1 VCLVHFMVW
10 AAIGGPFLVILV
22 VLVQIKFSS
31 TQPSENY
38 FKVVAVH
45 ITLTRTPVSNW
56 TPWYVDLQ
64 NTTKV
69 QCLVC
74 GEDFTKKNSR
84 MLSHLGYIPS
94 TGARDSNVKL
104 YKNVKPNVLCAFRE
118 CGDVVPTPPE
128 LAELQHL
135 QGSAESEEPIR
146 QGSQSSTMTHLVVL
160 LRTLQRLVG
169 PFGILQVLLRSYNP
183 PQGCL
188 VHGHFN
194 KAPFR
199 YCMPRT
205 NDASVTWLGLNS
217 FIVQTFHSLQLDQ
230 LASKKR

>member
-1 VCLVHFMVW
+1 M
-10 AAIGGPFLVILV
+10 
-22 VLVQIKFSS
+22 
-31 TQPSENY
+31 
-38 FKVVAVH
+38 
-45 ITLTRTPVSNW
+45 TRTPASNW

-94 TGARDSNVKL
+94 TGIRDSNIQL
-104 YKNVKPNVLCAFRE
+104 CKNVKPDVLHTFRE
-118 CGDVVPTPPE
+118 CGIIALAPPE
-128 LAELQHL
+128 PTEPQHL
-135 QGSAESEEPIR
+135 QGSAESEEPIC
-146 QGSQSSTMTHLVVL
+146 QGTQSSTMHASCSASQNLAAAC
-160 LRTLQRLVG
+160 G
-169 PFGILQVLLRSYNP
+169 PFGFLQVLLRSYSP
-183 PQGCL
+183 LQGCL

-217 FIVQTFHSLQLDQ
+217 FIVQTFHLL
-230 LASKKR
+230 

>member
-1 VCLVHFMVW
+1 M
-10 AAIGGPFLVILV
+10 
-22 VLVQIKFSS
+22 
-31 TQPSENY
+31 
-38 FKVVAVH
+38 
-45 ITLTRTPVSNW
+45 TRTPVSNW

-64 NTTKV
+64 NTTTV

-94 TGARDSNVKL
+94 TGAQDSNVKL
-104 YKNVKPNVLCAFRE
+104 YKNVKPDVLRAFRE
-118 CGDVVPTPPE
+118 CGSIARNLRNRNIFKVVRKVKNQYARAVRAP
-128 LAELQHL
+128 QC
-135 QGSAESEEPIR
+135 
-146 QGSQSSTMTHLVVL
+146 THLVVL
-160 LRTLQRLVG
+160 LRTSQRLVR
-169 PFGILQVLLRSYNP
+169 PFGILQVLLRRYSP
-183 PQGCL
+183 LQGCL

-217 FIVQTFHSLQLDQ
+217 FIVQIFHSLQLDQ
-230 LASKKR
+230 LASKKW

>member
-1 VCLVHFMVW
+1 
-10 AAIGGPFLVILV
+10 
-22 VLVQIKFSS
+22 
-31 TQPSENY
+31 
-38 FKVVAVH
+38 
-45 ITLTRTPVSNW
+45 
-56 TPWYVDLQ
+56 VDLQ

-84 MLSHLGYIPS
+84 ILSHLGYIPS

-104 YKNVKPNVLCAFRE
+104 CKNVKPDVLRAFRE
-118 CGDVVPTPPE
+118 CGGVAPAPPKP
-128 LAELQHL
+128 
-135 QGSAESEEPIR
+135 AESKVVRKVKNQYARAVRAP
-146 QGSQSSTMTHLVVL
+146 QCTHLVVL

-169 PFGILQVLLRSYNP
+169 PFGILQVLLRSYSP
-183 PQGCL
+183 LQGCL
-188 VHGHFN
+188 VYGFFN

-205 NDASVTWLGLNS
+205 NDTSVTWLGLNS

-230 LASKKR
+230 QASKK

>member
-1 VCLVHFMVW
+1 MKTHV
-10 AAIGGPFLVILV
+10 
-22 VLVQIKFSS
+22 K
-31 TQPSENY
+31 
-38 FKVVAVH
+38 
-45 ITLTRTPVSNW
+45 NW

-94 TGARDSNVKL
+94 TGARDNNVKL
-104 YKNVKPNVLCAFRE
+104 CKNVKPDVLSAFRE
-118 CGDVVPTPPE
+118 CGGVAPTP
-128 LAELQHL
+128 
-135 QGSAESEEPIR
+135 SEPAVLRNCNIFKVVR
-146 QGSQSSTMTHLVVL
+146 KVKNQYARAVRDPQCTHLVVF
-160 LRTLQRLVG
+160 LRTLQGLVG
-169 PFGILQVLLRSYNP
+169 PFGILQVLLRSYSP
-183 PQGCL
+183 LQGYL
-188 VHGHFN
+188 AHGHFN

-217 FIVQTFHSLQLDQ
+217 FIVQIFHLLQLDQ
-230 LASKKR
+230 LASKKQ